1 MIEKWKLALKE
12 FLKKYEDNDDIVG
25 AMLCGSY
32 ANSSNNEYSNIDVY
46 LILKDGISYKKIGCS
61 ESNSYL
67 IEYFI
72 RTSSE
77 IEKCMKKEFE
87 NGLEKTANMLAYS
100 KIIYDLDGSAKRIQD
115 KALEY
120 IDKKLNNIT
129 DYKLDIN
136 NYYISNTLRKL
147 EISLKENDLNFNLIY
162 YSLLGNIYDMYAEFL
177 ALPKLPRTKIYKI
190 LTDEDYRIKC
200 HVFKLPEEEF
210 IRLYI
215 KCFEIDKVS
224 VMYKNIYDLI
234 NYYYERQGGFNIR
247 NFYIK
252 ESY

>member
-1 MIEKWKLALKE
+1 MIEKWKLSLKE
-12 FLKKYEDNDDIVG
+12 LLKKYEEDDHVIS
-25 AMLCGSY
+25 AMLCGSD
-32 ANSSNNEYSNIDVY
+32 SNGSNDEYSNINVY
-46 LILKDGISYKKIGCS
+46 LILKDGICYEEKGCR

-72 RTSSE
+72 KSSSE
-77 IEKCMKKEFE
+77 IEKCMEKEFE
-87 NGLEKTANMLAYS
+87 DGLKTTANMLAYS

-120 IDKKLNNIT
+120 IDKKLDNIT
-129 DYKLDIN
+129 NYKLDIN
-136 NYYISNTLRKL
+136 NYHISNLLSEL
-147 EISLKENDLNFNLIY
+147 EISLKENDPNFNLIY
-162 YSLLGNIYDMYAEFL
+162 YSLLGNVYDMYAEFL
-177 ALPKLPRTKIYKI
+177 ALPKLPKTKIYKI

-200 HVFKLPEEEF
+200 HVFELPEEEF
-210 IRLYI
+210 IKLYI

-234 NYYYERQGGFNIR
+234 SYYYERQGGFNIR